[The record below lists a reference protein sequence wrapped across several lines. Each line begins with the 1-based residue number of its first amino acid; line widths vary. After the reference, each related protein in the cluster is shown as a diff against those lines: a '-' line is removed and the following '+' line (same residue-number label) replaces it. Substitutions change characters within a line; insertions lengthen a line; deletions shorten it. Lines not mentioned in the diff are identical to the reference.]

1 MPVAPFSTPQQ
12 WCRYA
17 AEGMRR
23 SVEGIVLVHKHN
35 TLHVLLMQPN
45 PSFFKLPGGK
55 LKPGEDGMLSRPNS
69 SRLLTSFRHSTLQ
82 RISDA

>member
-1 MPVAPFSTPQQ
+1 
-12 WCRYA
+12 
-17 AEGMRR
+17 MRR

-55 LKPGEDGMLSRPNS
+55 LKPGEDGAAFPT
-69 SRLLTSFRHSTLQ
+69 RLLMPLQ
-82 RISDA
+82 LEASSL

>member
-1 MPVAPFSTPQQ
+1 
-12 WCRYA
+12 
-17 AEGMRR
+17 MRR

-55 LKPGEDGMLSRPNS
+55 LKPGEDGELTPPAHVPLLVFCAEMIKQIRFVCDLASKWFLLSIPRFP
-69 SRLLTSFRHSTLQ
+69 HHVH
-82 RISDA
+82 